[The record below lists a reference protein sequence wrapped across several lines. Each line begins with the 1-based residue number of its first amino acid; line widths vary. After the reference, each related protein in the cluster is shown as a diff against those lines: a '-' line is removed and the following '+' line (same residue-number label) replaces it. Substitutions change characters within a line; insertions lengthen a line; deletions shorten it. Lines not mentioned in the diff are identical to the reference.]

1 MRAMGALVTN
11 RHPHPYWRCIL
22 RVALC
27 YVFAIQAFLSAFE
40 TTIAAA
46 RAPASDTWLV
56 ICHGV
61 DSTLPSSGGAGNPE
75 KLPCVLC
82 AVAAAALG
90 LLPHPVPPA
99 VAQLSSARSAG
110 FTHAVAI
117 VHQPPSRAGSSRAPP
132 SFA

>member
-1 MRAMGALVTN
+1 MGSLATN
-11 RHPHPYWRCIL
+11 RRPNRYRRYFL
-22 RVALC
+22 RAALC

-46 RAPASDTWLV
+46 HAPASDTRFV
-56 ICHGV
+56 ICHGI
-61 DSTLPSSGGAGNPE
+61 DSNLPSSGDAGNSE
-75 KLPCVLC
+75 KLPCILC

-90 LLPHPVPPA
+90 LLSDPVPPV
-99 VAQLSSARSAG
+99 VAQLFSAGLAG

-117 VHQPPSRAGSSRAPP
+117 VYQPPSRAGSSRAPP

>member
-1 MRAMGALVTN
+1 MGALVTN
-11 RHPHPYWRCIL
+11 RHPNPYWRCIL

-46 RAPASDTWLV
+46 HAPASDTWLV

-61 DSTLPSSGGAGNPE
+61 DSNLPSSGGAGNPE

-82 AVAAAALG
+82 AVAAGALG
-90 LLPHPVPPA
+90 LLPNPVPPA
-99 VAQLSSARSAG
+99 VAQLLSAGLAG

-117 VHQPPSRAGSSRAPP
+117 VYQPPSRAGYSRAPP

>member
-1 MRAMGALVTN
+1 MGVLVTN
-11 RHPHPYWRCIL
+11 RHPNRCWRCIL

-27 YVFAIQAFLSAFE
+27 YVFAIQTFLSAFE

-46 RAPASDTWLV
+46 HAPASDTWLV

-82 AVAAAALG
+82 AVAAGALG
-90 LLPHPVPPA
+90 LLPDPVPPA
-99 VAQLSSARSAG
+99 VAQLLSAGLAG

-117 VHQPPSRAGSSRAPP
+117 VYQPPSRAGYSRAPP

>member
-1 MRAMGALVTN
+1 MGALVTN
-11 RHPHPYWRCIL
+11 RHPNPYWRYIL

-27 YVFAIQAFLSAFE
+27 YVVAIQAFLSAFE

-46 RAPASDTWLV
+46 HAPASDTSLA

-61 DSTLPSSGGAGNPE
+61 DSNPPSSGGSGNPE

-90 LLPHPVPPA
+90 LLSDPVPA
-99 VAQLSSARSAG
+99 ALAQLLSAG
-110 FTHAVAI
+110 FAGFGHAVAI
-117 VHQPPSRAGSSRAPP
+117 VYQPPSRAGYSRAPP

>member
-1 MRAMGALVTN
+1 VTN
-11 RHPHPYWRCIL
+11 RHPNPYWRRGL

-27 YVFAIQAFLSAFE
+27 YIVAIQAFLSAFE
-40 TTIAAA
+40 TTIAAT
-46 RAPASDTWLV
+46 RAPPSYAWLV

-61 DSTLPSSGGAGNPE
+61 DGKPPSGNSDNPE

-90 LLPHPVPPA
+90 LRSDPVPAALTLLLPA
-99 VAQLSSARSAG
+99 GVVG
-110 FTHAVAI
+110 FAHAVTIAY
-117 VHQPPSRAGSSRAPP
+117 QPPSRAGYSRAPP

>member
-1 MRAMGALVTN
+1 MTN
-11 RHPHPYWRCIL
+11 RHPTPYWRCIL
-22 RVALC
+22 RLALC
-27 YVFAIQAFLSAFE
+27 YVVAIQAFLSAFE

-46 RAPASDTWLV
+46 HAPASDTWLV

-61 DSTLPSSGGAGNPE
+61 DSNLPSSGGSGNPE

-90 LLPHPVPPA
+90 LRSDPVPATLTLLLPA
-99 VAQLSSARSAG
+99 GLVG
-110 FTHAVAI
+110 FAHAVTIAY
-117 VHQPPSRAGSSRAPP
+117 QPPSRAGYSRAPP

>member
-1 MRAMGALVTN
+1 MTN
-11 RHPHPYWRCIL
+11 RHPTPYWRCIL
-22 RVALC
+22 RLALC
-27 YVFAIQAFLSAFE
+27 YVVAIQAFLSTFE

-46 RAPASDTWLV
+46 HAPASDTWLV

-61 DSTLPSSGGAGNPE
+61 DSNLPSSGGSGNPE

-90 LLPHPVPPA
+90 LLSDPVPATLTLLLPA
-99 VAQLSSARSAG
+99 DLVG
-110 FTHAVAI
+110 FAHAVTIAY
-117 VHQPPSRAGSSRAPP
+117 QPPSRAGYSRAPP

>member
-1 MRAMGALVTN
+1 MGALVAN
-11 RHPHPYWRCIL
+11 RRPNRYWRCIL

-46 RAPASDTWLV
+46 HAPASDTRFV

-61 DSTLPSSGGAGNPE
+61 DSDLPSSGGAGNPE
-75 KLPCVLC
+75 KLPCTLC

-90 LLPHPVPPA
+90 LLSDPVPPV
-99 VAQLSSARSAG
+99 VAQLFSAGLAG

-117 VHQPPSRAGSSRAPP
+117 VYQPPPRAGFSRAPP